1 MKEDPE
7 PFLRFIELYD
17 VPFGS
22 NLAERRI
29 GAFKSKMKVSR
40 QFITEEGGK
49 VMADLMSYIETYK
62 DADLLDLLT
71 ELVQSDGF

>member
-29 GAFKSKMKVSR
+29 GAFKSKTKVSR

-49 VMADLMSYIETYK
+49 AK
-62 DADLLDLLT
+62 
-71 ELVQSDGF
+71 QKPG